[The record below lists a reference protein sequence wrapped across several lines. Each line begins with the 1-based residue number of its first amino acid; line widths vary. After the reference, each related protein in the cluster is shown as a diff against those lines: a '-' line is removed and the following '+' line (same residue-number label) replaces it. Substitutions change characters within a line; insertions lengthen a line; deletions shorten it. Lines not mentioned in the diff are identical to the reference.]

1 MSSSLAPDHYAT
13 LGVDQSAPHAAIR
26 TAYRRVMRTVHPD
39 VARDDPTATAQALAA
54 NTAWAVLRDPAQ
66 RALYDRQRAGGDPP
80 AERAAT
86 GHVVPSWAVGGVRP
100 VTAQQLR
107 EAAARESAY
116 SALGR
121 QQRLA
126 FSAA

>member
-1 MSSSLAPDHYAT
+1 
-13 LGVDQSAPHAAIR
+13 
-26 TAYRRVMRTVHPD
+26 
-39 VARDDPTATAQALAA
+39 
-54 NTAWAVLRDPAQ
+54 
-66 RALYDRQRAGGDPP
+66 
-80 AERAAT
+80 AT

-126 FSAA
+126 FSAAIWRVGMMILLIGAVLLALVIAR